1 MLKAEKQ
8 DIKALSSEIANLRE
22 HVEELES
29 TNERLKREVGSVSRG
44 RRLLEIVIA
53 NLAEGVVLVDTED
66 RIYLCN
72 PAMEEI
78 FGVKPGTLQGRSI
91 REFLS
96 PEMQKVVLEQTA
108 ERLKGRKDSYE
119 IEISDE
125 NYIRKDIQISASPRF
140 DNDGKVIGAFGIFR
154 DITLRKKTEK
164 ERLKLIME
172 LQEAIKKIKTLK
184 GLIPIC
190 SVCKKIRDDSGF
202 WNRLENYLI
211 EHSEAEFTHGIC
223 PECADTVYR
232 DDPEDEE

>member
-1 MLKAEKQ
+1 MSKAEKQ
-8 DIKALSSEIANLRE
+8 DVKAMTSEIARLRE
-22 HVEELES
+22 QVGELE
-29 TNERLKREVGSVSRG
+29 TTRERLEREVRSVSRG

-53 NLAEGVVLVDTED
+53 SLAEGIVLVDTED

-78 FGVKPGTLQGRSI
+78 FGVRPGTLQGRSI

-108 ERLKGRKDSYE
+108 ERLKGKKDSYE

-125 NYIRKDIQISASPRF
+125 NHIRKDIQISASPRY
-140 DNDGKVIGAFGIFR
+140 DNEGNVIGAFGIFR
-154 DITLRKKTEK
+154 DITLRKRTEK
-164 ERLKLIME
+164 ERLSLIME
-172 LQEAIKKIKTLK
+172 LQDAIKKIKTLK

-202 WNRLENYLI
+202 WKRLENYLI
-211 EHSEAEFTHGIC
+211 EHSEAVFTHGIC
-223 PECADTVYR
+223 PECADIVYR
-232 DDPEDEE
+232 EDPEDEK

>member
-1 MLKAEKQ
+1 MLKAEKH
-8 DIKALSSEIANLRE
+8 DVKAMTSEIARLRKQ
-22 HVEELES
+22 VEELES
-29 TNERLKREVGSVSRG
+29 TRERLEREVKSISRG
-44 RRLLEIVIA
+44 RRLLELVIG
-53 NLAEGVVLVDTED
+53 NLTDGIVLVDTED

-125 NYIRKDIQISASPRF
+125 NFIRKDIRISASPRY
-140 DNDGKVIGAFGIFR
+140 DSEGKVIGAYGIFS

-164 ERLKLIME
+164 ERLKLILE
-172 LQEAIKKIKTLK
+172 LQDALVKIKTLK

-223 PECADTVYR
+223 PECAKTVYR
-232 DDPEDEE
+232 EDSDDK